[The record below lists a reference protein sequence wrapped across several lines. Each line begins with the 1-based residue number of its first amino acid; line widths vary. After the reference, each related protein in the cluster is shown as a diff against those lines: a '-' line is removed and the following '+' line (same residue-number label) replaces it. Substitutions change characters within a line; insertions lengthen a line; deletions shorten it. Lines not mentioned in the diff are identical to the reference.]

1 MKMYPDHCIF
11 MWGEAFIDDSKLAVH
26 DWNRA
31 MPFEEIDRFEGKWG
45 FDEAHAEGTFQIN

>member
-1 MKMYPDHCIF
+1 MYPDHCIF

-31 MPFEEIDRFEGKWG
+31 LPYEEIDRFEGKWG